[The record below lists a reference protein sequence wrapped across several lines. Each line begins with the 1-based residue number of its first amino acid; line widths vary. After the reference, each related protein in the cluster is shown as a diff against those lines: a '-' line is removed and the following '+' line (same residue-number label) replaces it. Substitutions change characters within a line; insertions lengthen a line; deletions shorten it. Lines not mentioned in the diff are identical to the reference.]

1 MIKYLDDKN
10 GKQYGVDFTFKVIP
24 KSFSPYKLMSIYCID
39 NIENKTIIAAFVLLK
54 YKDTNSLLK
63 IFGILR
69 ATFNF
74 SPKTVTT
81 DFDYSLIKAIKN
93 CNLFIDKPYVIAC
106 LFHYSQAILKKCKK
120 LNLYKKKINHRT
132 LEILHNL
139 EILCFI
145 NEDKIKDHFEFLKDN
160 ISENENKK
168 I

>member
-120 LNLYKKKINHRT
+120 LNLYKK
-132 LEILHNL
+132 
-139 EILCFI
+139 
-145 NEDKIKDHFEFLKDN
+145 
-160 ISENENKK
+160 
-168 I
+168 